1 MHMRALLLALAAAL
15 SEGGVIWSP
24 STFLGSQ
31 VPKVASNML
40 GHVNLGCSPTADVLT
55 GQSINTTAKACLYLD
70 GTGLQHSIGR
80 GKLKTG
86 QRGGL
91 TVDSV
96 GQWLARCTGVW
107 PVVT

>member
-1 MHMRALLLALAAAL
+1 MHMRALLLALAAAF

-40 GHVNLGCSPTADVLT
+40 GQVNLGCSPTADVLIE
-55 GQSINTTAKACLYLD
+55 SINTTTKACLYLD
-70 GTGLQHSIGR
+70 GTGLQHSIGG

-86 QRGGL
+86 QRGGM
-91 TVDSV
+91 
-96 GQWLARCTGVW
+96 RMKER
-107 PVVT
+107 